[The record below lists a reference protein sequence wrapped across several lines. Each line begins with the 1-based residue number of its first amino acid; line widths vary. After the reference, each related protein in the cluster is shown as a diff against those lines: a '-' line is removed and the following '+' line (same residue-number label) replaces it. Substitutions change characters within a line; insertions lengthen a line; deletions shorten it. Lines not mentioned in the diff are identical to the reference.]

1 MELRHLRSFIAVADE
16 LNFRRAADKL
26 HLAQPALSAQIKAL
40 EDRLNV
46 KLFERTTRSVKL
58 THAGRVLREEARSV
72 IDVVD
77 RAAHRTR
84 KAEQGLVGTL
94 RLGVIAP
101 AMNPSLANILRDFR
115 KRFPGVQLSIFD
127 LTSPEQIDKLRA
139 RELDAGLLRPPIG
152 FPELES
158 HYVEQAEQILA
169 LPAGHRLA
177 KKKQLRWTDFD
188 GEHLVLVQ
196 PTMQHGYYDAFF
208 ASCAKAGATPVATQY
223 ANDIETKLWLISA
236 GFGIAPT
243 TSTLARV
250 QRPGLVFR
258 PLPAKLPAVET
269 VLVWRRNDDS
279 PVLTNFRACFSL
291 KSKNSGRSTLSARSQ
306 RPEPQ
311 TLA

>member
-26 HLAQPALSAQIKAL
+26 HIAQPALSAQIKEL
-40 EDRLNV
+40 EKRLEV
-46 KLFERTTRSVKL
+46 TLFERTTRSVKL

-72 IDVVD
+72 VDAVD

-84 KAEQGLVGTL
+84 KAEEGLVGTL

-101 AMNPSLANILRDFR
+101 AMNPSLAAVLRDYR

-127 LTSPEQIDKLRA
+127 LTSPEQIERLRVG
-139 RELDAGLLRPPIG
+139 ELDAGLLRPPIG

-158 HYVEQAEQILA
+158 VYVEQVEQILA
-169 LPAGHRLA
+169 LPADHRLA
-177 KKKQLRWTDFD
+177 KKKRLEWSDFD
-188 GEHLVLVQ
+188 GESLVVVQ
-196 PTMQHGYYDAFF
+196 PSMQHSYYDPFF
-208 ASCAKAGATPVATQY
+208 AECAKAGAKPVSTQY

-243 TSTLARV
+243 AASLAHV

-258 PLPAKLPAVET
+258 PLPSKLPDVET

-279 PVLTNFRACFSL
+279 PVLTNFRACFASHA
-291 KSKNSGRSTLSARSQ
+291 KRRK
-306 RPEPQ
+306 
-311 TLA
+311 

>member
-26 HLAQPALSAQIKAL
+26 HIAQPALSAQIKEL
-40 EDRLNV
+40 EKRLEV
-46 KLFERTTRSVKL
+46 TLFERTTRSVKL

-72 IDVVD
+72 VDVVD

-84 KAEQGLVGTL
+84 KAEEGLVGTL

-101 AMNPSLANILRDFR
+101 AMNPSLATVLRDFR

-127 LTSPEQIDKLRA
+127 LTSPEQIERLRVG
-139 RELDAGLLRPPIG
+139 ELDAGLLRPPIG

-158 HYVEQAEQILA
+158 VYVEQVEQILA
-169 LPAGHRLA
+169 LPADHRLA
-177 KKKQLRWTDFD
+177 KKKSLTWADFD
-188 GEHLVLVQ
+188 GENLVVVQ
-196 PTMQHGYYDAFF
+196 PSMQHSYYDPFF
-208 ASCAKAGATPVATQY
+208 AECAKSGAKPVATQY

-236 GFGIAPT
+236 GFGLAPT
-243 TSTLARV
+243 AASLAHV

-258 PLPAKLPAVET
+258 PLPSKLPDVET

-279 PVLTNFRACFSL
+279 PVLTNFRACFASHA
-291 KSKNSGRSTLSARSQ
+291 KRRK
-306 RPEPQ
+306 
-311 TLA
+311 